1 MARFY
6 GSVGFAET
14 RETAPGVWEEQ
25 IIERNYAGDVVRNT
39 RRLQPSEQL
48 NDNISINNQISILA
62 DPYAYDNFHSIRYIT
77 WMNSKWKVSSVEVQY
92 PRLIMEIGGLYNEQ
106 S

>member
-14 RETAPGVWEEQ
+14 RETARGVWEEI
-25 IIERNYAGDVVRNT
+25 IIERNYTGDVIRNT
-39 RRLQPSEQL
+39 RRLQPSEHL
-48 NDNISINNQISILA
+48 NDNISVNNQISILA
-62 DPYAYDNFHSIRYIT
+62 DPYAYDNFHSIRYVC

-92 PRLIMEIGGLYNEQ
+92 PRLILEIGGLYNEQ